1 MLCAS
6 CGTTN
11 PEHARFCLRCGAP
24 RAAAPPPQGP
34 ATGGDG
40 GVGRLIPYKNG
51 PALAAYYC
59 GVFGLIPCLGLPLAL
74 AAVILGFMGRARAA
88 EHPETHGTTHAWVG
102 IVLGALVLMAHAAVA
117 ALISLR

>member
-24 RAAAPPPQGP
+24 RAAAPPPQGT

-74 AAVILGFMGRARAA
+74 AAVILGFMGRTRAA
-88 EHPETHGTTHAWVG
+88 EHPEAHGTTHAWVG
-102 IVLGALVLMAHAAVA
+102 IVLGALVLLAHLGVA
-117 ALISLR
+117 ALIFLR